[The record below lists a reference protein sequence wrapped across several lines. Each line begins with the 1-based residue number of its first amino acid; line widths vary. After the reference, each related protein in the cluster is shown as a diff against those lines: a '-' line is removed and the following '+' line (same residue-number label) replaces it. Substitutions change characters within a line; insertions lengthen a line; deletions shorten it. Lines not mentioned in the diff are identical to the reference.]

1 MLVSLKEH
9 RKDVTSIAVTPDN
22 RSFVSSSADGSCI
35 IWDLVRYT
43 NHPQE
48 TPLQSHRMAFISLS
62 SHHMLQVFA
71 RFQCPPASRLSRL
84 T

>member
-43 NHPQE
+43 HHPQD
-48 TPLQSHRMAFISLS
+48 TLHSHRMAFSSLS

-71 RFQCPPASRLSRL
+71 RFQCPWPASRLSRL